1 MKTTLLIVL
10 FLITSSVLTQAQ
22 TQETRVAPS
31 CGPDKVKFEVKTEKN
46 RHQVGKPDA
55 GKALVYFIADNSAFA
70 SLPRPTTRAGVDGEW
85 VGAAQGN
92 SFFYF
97 SVDPGEHHLCASW
110 QTWVGPGV
118 DVAHKTAAA
127 HFTAEL
133 GGVYYFRVKNIY
145 RKDAGRPFIKLELL
159 DTDEGQ
165 LLANTFSLS
174 TFGQKK

>member
-55 GKALVYFIADNSAFA
+55 GKALVYFLADNSAFA

-92 SFFYF
+92 SYFYF
-97 SVDPGEHHLCASW
+97 SLDPGEHHLCACW
-110 QTWVGPGV
+110 QTAVLVGQG
-118 DVAHKTAAA
+118 HKVAAA
-127 HFTAEL
+127 HFTAEA
-133 GGVYYFRVKNIY
+133 GGVYYFRVKDTWVRDMGTASIS
-145 RKDAGRPFIKLELL
+145 LEPL
-159 DTDEGQ
+159 DSDEGQ
-165 LLANTFSLS
+165 LLTRKYSFS
-174 TFGQKK
+174 TFQQKK